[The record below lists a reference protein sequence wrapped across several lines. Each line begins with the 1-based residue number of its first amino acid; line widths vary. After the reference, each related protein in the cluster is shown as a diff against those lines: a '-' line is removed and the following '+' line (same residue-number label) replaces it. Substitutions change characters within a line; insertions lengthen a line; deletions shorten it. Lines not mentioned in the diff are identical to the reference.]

1 MTTAGCKVIP
11 LTRRE
16 FLAAGAGWVALTA
29 LASRANAQ
37 ATAKPEFT
45 FALVSDTH
53 VGRKGEGPSRN
64 MALAV
69 EEINASP
76 AQFTVFCGDLVDNG
90 MKPENEKRYPEW
102 AEIAGRLNK
111 PFYAVPGNHDP
122 EDRFK
127 QHVRKETDFAFDHE
141 RFRF

>member
-64 MALAV
+64 MALA
-69 EEINASP
+69 
-76 AQFTVFCGDLVDNG
+76 
-90 MKPENEKRYPEW
+90 
-102 AEIAGRLNK
+102 
-111 PFYAVPGNHDP
+111 
-122 EDRFK
+122 
-127 QHVRKETDFAFDHE
+127 
-141 RFRF
+141 

>member
-16 FLAAGAGWVALTA
+16 FLAAGAGSLAA
-29 LASRANAQ
+29 MAFASRANAD
-37 ATAKPEFT
+37 APAKPEFT

-90 MKPENEKRYPEW
+90 MKP
-102 AEIAGRLNK
+102 
-111 PFYAVPGNHDP
+111 
-122 EDRFK
+122 
-127 QHVRKETDFAFDHE
+127 
-141 RFRF
+141 